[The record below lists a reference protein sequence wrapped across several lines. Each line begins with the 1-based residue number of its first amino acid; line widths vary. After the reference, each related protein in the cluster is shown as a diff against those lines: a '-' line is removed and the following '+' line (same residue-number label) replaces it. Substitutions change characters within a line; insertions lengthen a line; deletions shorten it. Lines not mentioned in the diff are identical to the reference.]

1 MNYRMMGKFI
11 SRILMVEAVFM
22 LPALMISVYRQEKE
36 TIFGFLTGIV
46 ITLVTALF
54 YICCAERRERAFMP
68 ERGLS
73 VWGRA
78 GL

>member
-46 ITLVTALF
+46 IRSE
-54 YICCAERRERAFMP
+54 ERRVGKEC
-68 ERGLS
+68 
-73 VWGRA
+73 
-78 GL
+78 